1 MSTECISIAFL
12 GVDDRSKSAYR
23 LFFESI
29 KKIKYKIVDDY
40 RDAQLCLVDK
50 DSYKIKKQYAELIK
64 GDSEQYILS
73 TSIIEQVCAHSKEF
87 YLQKPIKKE
96 LLQGKLIKISRLIIN
111 LDDDNIKSTFIDK
124 SRKTVDKISVILKKD
139 LTSLKSKNQS
149 VPVLEE
155 KGKINSTATNPAAKG
170 IDNVISIDTTRKAA
184 TSNAGKL
191 LKIKNEA
198 CYVGERPDVDVNN
211 SEQLKAIFYSPNM
224 LMQGIVEI
232 ACEKS
237 KETEKIIQLNIFNHT
252 FYFDHS
258 EQKVYAS
265 AERAVIHP
273 LCVMHHE
280 NEATY
285 NVKHADF
292 KNELHATLNK
302 NRNGTAVKSLE
313 DLTTNMD
320 SFKWIVSLWCSRGRI
335 PQGIDVTQ
343 PVYLR
348 QWPNLTR
355 LEMIPHSVQIAAL
368 LYEHPRTL
376 IDVAN
381 QLGIEQRYVFA
392 FFSACKSITLSDVSR
407 REVDKL
413 FVYEQQAEIK
423 NKSILS
429 KLLGRLAGP
438 SDKSLLKKTLS
449 NL

>member
-1 MSTECISIAFL
+1 VSTERISIAFL

-29 KKIKYKIVDDY
+29 KQIRYEIVDDY

-50 DSYKIKKQYAELIK
+50 DSYKIKTQYAELIK
-64 GDSEQYILS
+64 GDSRQYVLS
-73 TSIIEQVCAHSKEF
+73 TSIIEHVCAHSKEF

-96 LLQGKLIKISRLIIN
+96 LLQEKLIKISRLIIN
-111 LDDDNIKSTFIDK
+111 LNDENIKSSIIDK
-124 SRKTVDKISVILKKD
+124 NKKAVDKISVMLK
-139 LTSLKSKNQS
+139 KNQS
-149 VPVLEE
+149 AAAETS
-155 KGKINSTATNPAAKG
+155 KDNSTAKG

-191 LKIKNEA
+191 LKIKNEE
-198 CYVGERPDVDVNN
+198 CYVGERPDVDANN
-211 SEQLKAIFYSPNM
+211 PEQLKAIFYSPDM

-232 ACEKS
+232 ACQKS
-237 KETEKIIQLNIFNHT
+237 KETGKIIQLDIFNHT

-265 AERAVIHP
+265 AERSVIHP
-273 LCVMHHE
+273 LCVMRHE

-285 NVKHADF
+285 SVKHLNF
-292 KNELHATLNK
+292 KDELHTILNK
-302 NRNGTAVKSLE
+302 NRNDTAIKSLE

-355 LEMIPHSVQIAAL
+355 LEVIPHSVQIAAL
-368 LYEHPRTL
+368 LYENPRTL
-376 IDVAN
+376 IDIAN
-381 QLGIEQRYVFA
+381 QLSIEQRYVFA
-392 FFSACKSITLSDVSR
+392 FFSACKSITLSDISR

-413 FVYEQQAEIK
+413 FMYEQQAEVR

-429 KLLGRLAGP
+429 KLLGRLAGS
-438 SDKSLLKKTLS
+438 SDKSLLKKTLN